1 MLANACRK
9 QNGLWLRSQPLM
21 VVSSG
26 LNAAAWPVVREAA
39 ATKEATWAIC
49 VPESRLR
56 KEGMPLPPT
65 RTWWATVG
73 ASGLSA
79 SRSGPIWPFAF
90 AALSV
95 WQLAQ
100 PALVKTFAPGS
111 FAAGF
116 ELPQPAASSANAIRD
131 TLKRELS
138 FIDAVP
144 RYDSHMVVTARTS
157 LDAQKLRADFPIFEQ
172 EIHGKPLAYLDSAV
186 TSQKPRQVLDAM
198 RDFYET
204 SNANVHRGVYTLSE
218 RATEAFEGA
227 RQKVADFVTAPA
239 AREIIFT
246 RQATEAL
253 NLVAYAWGLN
263 NLGPGDLVVV
273 TELEHHSNFVPW
285 QYIAKRQGATLRMI
299 HVNDE
304 GELDL
309 SDLDEIGKGGS
320 VKVVATNL
328 VSNALGTI
336 NPVEKLTEWAHAQGA
351 IMVVDGA
358 QAAPHHPI
366 DVQALGCDFL
376 ALSAHKMCGPTGV
389 GALWGRG
396 ELLEAME
403 PFNLGGHMISKV
415 RFEETTWGEIP
426 HKFEAGT
433 SPIAEAVGL
442 GAAIDYLNDIGVEA
456 IEAHEQELAA
466 VALER
471 LGEIP
476 GVLLYGPPAE
486 RRAGIVSFNVEG
498 IHPHDVAQVLDSEG
512 VAIRA
517 GHHCCQPLM
526 TRLGV
531 AATNRASFYLY
542 TVPEEIDRL
551 VDGIHKARRILG

>member
-1 MLANACRK
+1 MAVQA
-9 QNGLWLRSQPLM
+9 RS
-21 VVSSG
+21 
-26 LNAAAWPVVREAA
+26 R
-39 ATKEATWAIC
+39 
-49 VPESRLR
+49 
-56 KEGMPLPPT
+56 
-65 RTWWATVG
+65 
-73 ASGLSA
+73 
-79 SRSGPIWPFAF
+79 
-90 AALSV
+90 
-95 WQLAQ
+95 
-100 PALVKTFAPGS
+100 
-111 FAAGF
+111 
-116 ELPQPAASSANAIRD
+116 
-131 TLKRELS
+131 
-138 FIDAVP
+138 
-144 RYDSHMVVTARTS
+144 
-157 LDAQKLRADFPIFEQ
+157 LDAQRLRADFPIFDQ
-172 EIHGKPLAYLDSAV
+172 EIHGKPLSYLDSAV

-198 RDFYET
+198 RTFYET

-218 RATEAFEGA
+218 RATAEFELA
-227 RQKVADFVTAPA
+227 RQKVATFVNAPA

-285 QYIAKRQGATLRMI
+285 QYIAKRMGAGLRMI
-299 HVNDE
+299 QVNDE

-309 SDLDEIGKGGS
+309 GGLDDLAKDGD

-336 NPVEKLTEWAHAQGA
+336 NPVEKLSGWAHGQGA
-351 IMVVDGA
+351 IMVVDAA
-358 QAAPHHPI
+358 QAAPHHPV
-366 DVQALGCDFL
+366 DVQALGGDFL

-389 GALWGRG
+389 GALWGRA

-442 GAAIDYLNDIGVEA
+442 GAAIDYLTEIGIEA

-476 GVLLYGPPAE
+476 GVILYGPPAD
-486 RRAGIVSFNVEG
+486 RRAGIISFNVEG

-542 TVPEEIDRL
+542 TVRDEIDRL